1 MDQHEITREIPLLN
15 ADGELTEPGY
25 AKKLLPV
32 YRRADIKA
40 SPMRIK
46 EWDYYLINN
55 GRFALALTI
64 DDNGYMGLDSISLL
78 NFEEG
83 WEITTSP
90 MCFMPLGK
98 RKLPETSKTGDTT
111 AIGKNYSI
119 YFKNNGSGVRTLIA
133 QMKRFGPAGSLY
145 AKVELFD
152 EPEESMVI
160 ATPFDKPGHFYY
172 NQKINCIRA
181 RGEVTYDGH
190 TYVFDPSDS
199 FAVLDWGR
207 GVWTY
212 KNTWYWGSASGAVDG
227 VPFGWNIGYG
237 FGNTSAASE
246 NMLFYN
252 GKAHKLSQVKFN
264 IPGDEKAFMEPWTF
278 TSDDGR
284 FEMGFR
290 PVLDRASC
298 TDVGLIKSDQHQVF
312 GLFTGKAVL
321 DDGKVIEIK
330 DFPGFAEKVS
340 NNGNT
345 AITGTAMQS
354 RLFYLLLKAVK
365 LRRGEKLRKRH
376 IQPVAYHFYR
386 QQFWI
391 AAFAV

>member
-1 MDQHEITREIPLLN
+1 MDQHEITREIPLLDEN
-15 ADGELTEPGY
+15 GELTERGY

-119 YFKNNGSGVRTLIA
+119 YFKNDGSGVRTLIA
-133 QMKRFGPAGSLY
+133 QMKKFGPAGSLY

-172 NQKINCIRA
+172 NQKINCMRA
-181 RGEVTYDGH
+181 EGWIELGSRRYELTKDK
-190 TYVFDPSDS
+190 F

-212 KNTWYWGSASGAVDG
+212 HNTWYWGSASGELDG

-237 FGNTSAASE
+237 FGDTSAATE
-246 NMLFYN
+246 NVLFYD
-252 GKAHKLSQVKFN
+252 GKIHKLGEVKFE
-264 IPGDEKAFMEPWTF
+264 IPMDEDGFEDYMKPWVF
-278 TSDDGR
+278 TSDDNR
-284 FEMGFR
+284 FYMNFT
-290 PVLDRASC
+290 PVLDRSAFMSAG
-298 TDVGLIKSDQHQVF
+298 VVLSDQHQVF
-312 GLFTGKAVL
+312 GHFTGRITL
-321 DDGKVIEIK
+321 DDGTVLPVR
-330 DFPGFAEKVS
+330 DFFGFAEKVE
-340 NNGNT
+340 N
-345 AITGTAMQS
+345 
-354 RLFYLLLKAVK
+354 K
-365 LRRGEKLRKRH
+365 
-376 IQPVAYHFYR
+376 
-386 QQFWI
+386 W
-391 AAFAV
+391 

>member
-1 MDQHEITREIPLLN
+1 MDQHEITRETPLLN

-172 NQKINCIRA
+172 NQKINCMTA
-181 RGEVTYDGH
+181 RGRAVATSATSCGGH
-190 TYVFDPSDS
+190 PPTAWCSRWPAASS
-199 FAVLDWGR
+199 ASTT
-207 GVWTY
+207 WTSARWPACLVSW
-212 KNTWYWGSASGAVDG
+212 TWGSATTRTA
-227 VPFGWNIGYG
+227 P
-237 FGNTSAASE
+237 SA
-246 NMLFYN
+246 
-252 GKAHKLSQVKFN
+252 
-264 IPGDEKAFMEPWTF
+264 
-278 TSDDGR
+278 
-284 FEMGFR
+284 
-290 PVLDRASC
+290 
-298 TDVGLIKSDQHQVF
+298 
-312 GLFTGKAVL
+312 
-321 DDGKVIEIK
+321 
-330 DFPGFAEKVS
+330 
-340 NNGNT
+340 
-345 AITGTAMQS
+345 
-354 RLFYLLLKAVK
+354 
-365 LRRGEKLRKRH
+365 
-376 IQPVAYHFYR
+376 
-386 QQFWI
+386 
-391 AAFAV
+391 